1 MIRTSDMLFSISQM
15 GSPLLAV
22 QGNRCVLV
30 RHRKA
35 QCLRCAAVCTSG
47 AITQA
52 EDGSIAVDPALCI
65 GCGTCA
71 TVCPSGC
78 LEPLNPTDE
87 ELFGQMANAVA
98 ETRDPLVL
106 LCSNAAAM
114 ANNGVHG
121 DDASGGLDASEVR
134 SPSPAP
140 DRPHL
145 APSVEC
151 LGRIDEAFLVEA
163 VARGTRR
170 IVLVCGDCAHCA
182 HKSGGAVCDKVMAS
196 ATDLLRAFGSSA
208 TIEKAAVQQAFI
220 DNLLE
225 TPLQCGTADAQESAP
240 GQGANTTP
248 KPTVDDLS
256 FQHVQA
262 DGTLPHFVPERRLRL
277 FNSLKALG
285 EPHQDAIETKLWGQV
300 SVNTDICRSCR
311 MCAVFCPTAAIAPYD
326 KEDGTFGIRHRSALC
341 MQCRLCESICP
352 EHAITVASEVS
363 LPEFM
368 SGKQFRFE
376 MDPIGWNPSAPD
388 AISSRMARFFDTD
401 AVQDPQATNK
411 PAEMAAR
418 RAFAQKKQAAR
429 EAAREN

>member
-15 GSPLLAV
+15 GSPLLSV

-30 RHRKA
+30 RHRNA
-35 QCLRCAAVCTSG
+35 QCLRCATVCTSG
-47 AITQA
+47 AIA
-52 EDGSIAVDPALCI
+52 RAKDGGISVDPALCI

-87 ELFGQMANAVA
+87 ELFGQMAKAVA
-98 ETRDPLVL
+98 ETDTLVVA
-106 LCSNAAAM
+106 CSNAAAI
-114 ANNGVHG
+114 AGCS
-121 DDASGGLDASEVR
+121 AT
-134 SPSPAP
+134 
-140 DRPHL
+140 
-145 APSVEC
+145 VEC
-151 LGRIDEAFLVEA
+151 LGRIDEAFLAEA
-163 VARGTRR
+163 AARGVRH
-170 IVLVCGDCAHCA
+170 IVLVEGNCPQCA
-182 HKSGGAVCDKVMAS
+182 HKTGGAVANDVLAEARM
-196 ATDLLRAFGSSA
+196 LLQAFGSDA
-208 TIEKAAVQQAFI
+208 VLEKIPVAQAIEGG
-220 DNLLE
+220 NLLANVLHC
-225 TPLQCGTADAQESAP
+225 TGANKDATADAS
-240 GQGANTTP
+240 
-248 KPTVDDLS
+248 KPTAEDLD
-256 FQHVQA
+256 FQHVQK

-285 EPHQDAIETKLWGQV
+285 APQQETIKTKLWGQV

-429 EAAREN
+429 DDARKSMQ

>member
-15 GSPLLAV
+15 GSPLLSV

-35 QCLRCAAVCTSG
+35 QCLRCATVCTSG
-47 AITQA
+47 AITRA
-52 EDGSIAVDPALCI
+52 EDGGIAVDPALCI

-87 ELFGQMANAVA
+87 ELFGHMADALIGADTLVVA
-98 ETRDPLVL
+98 
-106 LCSNAAAM
+106 CGNAAAM
-114 ANNGVHG
+114 AGCEHT
-121 DDASGGLDASEVR
+121 
-134 SPSPAP
+134 
-140 DRPHL
+140 
-145 APSVEC
+145 VEC
-151 LGRIDEAFLVEA
+151 LGRIDEAFLAEA
-163 VARGTRR
+163 VARGAHR
-170 IVLVCGDCAHCA
+170 IVLMEGNCAQCA
-182 HKSGGAVCDKVMAS
+182 HKTGGAVANNVLAEARS
-196 ATDLLRAFGSSA
+196 LLRAFGSDAELEKISA
-208 TIEKAAVQQAFI
+208 AQATEEG
-220 DNLLE
+220 LLANA
-225 TPLQCGTADAQESAP
+225 LRCI
-240 GQGANTTP
+240 GAGENTTTDAP
-248 KPTVDDLS
+248 KVTAEDLN
-256 FQHVQA
+256 FQHVQD

-285 EPHQDAIETKLWGQV
+285 SPQKETIKTGLWGQV
-300 SVNTDICRSCR
+300 SVDTDICRSCR

-326 KEDGTFGIRHRSALC
+326 KEDGSFGIRHRSALC

-352 EHAITVASEVS
+352 EHAITVADEVS
-363 LPEFM
+363 LPEFV

-411 PAEMAAR
+411 PGEMAAR
-418 RAFAQKKQAAR
+418 RAFAQKKQSAR
-429 EAAREN
+429 EAAREK